1 MTVKEECSRMMY
13 LASQGDTYGIRKF
26 VMLGLIMDLLIIAGA
41 LDPKASLAPPLKY
54 SFKVKLYSWIVCLA
68 ICAGANIIYGGL
80 S

>member
-1 MTVKEECSRMMY
+1 
-13 LASQGDTYGIRKF
+13 
-26 VMLGLIMDLLIIAGA
+26 MLGLIMDLLIIAGA